1 MNVHAW
7 LRNSMRNKLRNGKRK
22 LNSWKIISVIGA
34 FAALL
39 PSLYIL
45 IGLFRKPNENWQH
58 IAEYMLKDYALQS
71 LWLVIG
77 TCALTVIIGV
87 TLAWLVAA
95 YDFPLRRF
103 FSWAFV
109 LPLSI
114 PPYIAAYTYGS
125 MLSYTGS
132 VQTFL
137 RNVLGW
143 SPDQKYFD
151 IMSMKGAIFIF
162 TMFLFPYVYLITRS
176 FLERQSASFIDN
188 ARLLGRNP
196 LYIFFR
202 VVLPLSQPAIM
213 GGVSLVAFEV
223 LNDFGVSKHF
233 GIQSFTT
240 AIFTTWF
247 GMYDVDSAMR
257 LAALLMCF
265 IIGIFIVERLL
276 RKRRKYSISASR
288 STPLQR
294 RKLHGWAAWAA
305 CGFGVIIVSFS
316 FLIPVIQLV
325 VWASW
330 TYRDVLNAK
339 FGELLLNTLSI
350 SMIAIAILMLL
361 AIIVANVCRIER
373 TGLTLLLSRM
383 ISMGYSIPGAVLSIG
398 VLAIFISLDHQ
409 LGGLYGW
416 LGLGTGKLV
425 LSMSLV
431 MLVFAYVIRF
441 LSVGFNAVE
450 AGFEKTGNRYT
461 EASRLLGYGMTRT
474 FFKVDLPMVKGAVLA
489 GSILTFMEI
498 VKELPLTL
506 LLRPF
511 NFETLATKAY
521 QYASDEQ
528 IHQAAVPSLFLVGIG
543 IISVAC
549 YYWLGEKNEK

>member
-1 MNVHAW
+1 MNISAW
-7 LRNSMRNKLRNGKRK
+7 FRNGMRNGKRK
-22 LNSWKIISVIGA
+22 LNGWTIISVIGA
-34 FAALL
+34 LAALL

-45 IGLFRKPNENWQH
+45 FGLFRSPNENWQH
-58 IAEYMLKDYALQS
+58 ISQFMLKDYALQS
-71 LWLVIG
+71 LWLVLG
-77 TCALTVIIGV
+77 TCACAVIIGV

-109 LPLSI
+109 LPLAI

-132 VQTFL
+132 VQVFM
-137 RNVLGW
+137 RNVLGLT
-143 SPDQKYFD
+143 PDQKYFD

-162 TMFLFPYVYLITRS
+162 TLFLFPYVYLITRS

-188 ARLLGRNP
+188 ARLLGKNP
-196 LYIFFR
+196 LHIFFR
-202 VVLPLSQPAIM
+202 IVLPLSQPAIM

-233 GIQSFTT
+233 GIQSFTA

-257 LAALLMCF
+257 LAALLMSF
-265 IIGIFIVERLL
+265 IIGIFIIERLL
-276 RKRRKYSISASR
+276 RRRRKYHT
-288 STPLQR
+288 STARMAPLQR
-294 RKLHGWAAWAA
+294 RRLRGWAAWAA
-305 CGFGVIIVSFS
+305 FGLGTVIAALSF
-316 FLIPVIQLV
+316 FIPVIQLI
-325 VWASW
+325 VWAGW
-330 TYRDVLNAK
+330 TYKDVLNAK
-339 FGELLLNTLSI
+339 FGELVFNTLSI
-350 SMIAIAILMLL
+350 SVLSIAILMLI
-361 AIIVANVCRIER
+361 AIIVANVVRSER
-373 TGLTLLLSRM
+373 TIFTLLQSKL

-398 VLAIFISLDHQ
+398 VLAIFISLDHA
-409 LGGLYGW
+409 LSDVYGW
-416 LGLGTGKLV
+416 LGWGNGRLV
-425 LSMSLV
+425 LSMSLT

-441 LSVGFNAVE
+441 LSVGYNAVE

-461 EASRLLGYGMTRT
+461 EASRLLGHGMTRT
-474 FFKVDLPMVKGAVLA
+474 FFKVDLPMIKGAVLT

-528 IHQAAVPSLFLVGIG
+528 IHQASVPSLFLVGIG
-543 IISVAC
+543 IVSVAC
-549 YYWLGEKNEK
+549 YHWWGERREEREQ